1 MSVLYVKRA
10 RPASFACVAAVCLPA
25 YASGWFSRLCAVS
38 VLVRF
43 WLCTLVRPVFAQG
56 MRSFSLRF
64 TPGPAYV
71 AHQSAAYPF
80 QFLPARLFINRPL
93 PQHKTPF
100 LHVRKIST
108 VNQIHQSVSPGF
120 GPAPL
125 LHPASALVRC
135 FAHCFCPIAMLF
147 SLSYSL
153 YNKSLWQ
160 SHGKRLPF
168 RPTLI
173 SIFCSFCALIQS
185 VSSPVFFPLLFAASA
200 PPATAHYTHL
210 SRPLCF
216 SFAGRLSSQTFL
228 PLQRFAPA
236 SAAPTA
242 LPLPYYSFLPLPSRA
257 YLLIVLLRAFSV
269 FTCAL
274 GRFFDTKKSAVCAL

>member
-1 MSVLYVKRA
+1 MYYTSNTPGLQVSLALPR
-10 RPASFACVAAVCLPA
+10 FVC
-25 YASGWFSRLCAVS
+25 
-38 VLVRF
+38 
-43 WLCTLVRPVFAQG
+43 PVFAQVSALG
-56 MRSFSLRF
+56 RLAHVLRF
-64 TPGPAYV
+64 ALFSPQAKFFVCALPQALPAT
-71 AHQSAAYPF
+71 AFQSSSCPF